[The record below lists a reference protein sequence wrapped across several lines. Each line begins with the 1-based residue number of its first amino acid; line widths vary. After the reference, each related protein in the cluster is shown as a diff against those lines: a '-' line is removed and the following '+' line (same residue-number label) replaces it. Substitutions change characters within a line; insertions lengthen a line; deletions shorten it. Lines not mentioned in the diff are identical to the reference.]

1 MAVRPLYGHVMK
13 RLLVIASLIFVLGS
27 VASAQPA
34 AVLGQPLPP
43 PDLDVGAISVR
54 VVAGS
59 PTAPVAHLTVT
70 LVVGGQLH
78 TAVTDAAGRAQ
89 FTGIAAGASVFARI
103 IASDGL
109 AHTSRTFMVPTA
121 GGTRVMLSTEA
132 WQPVSTL
139 PSAREVSG
147 MARPDSKIPAGSL
160 VVGVTYDDLKDPK
173 PPANVAVALVGYA
186 ADDTIAV
193 ITQRTDPAG
202 DARFTGLDQ
211 TGATAYFAMTQLPRK
226 GLDDRLIGGPVA
238 LDATAGVR
246 LVLSGELRT
255 ATAAAVDDLAHL
267 VEQDAT
273 VRAGKIVVR
282 LEGALPEGEHAVSLV
297 DATSGKVV
305 ASGKTT
311 DPRIELG
318 LPFHA
323 GQIVYAETTSR
334 ARKLRSP
341 PFQPV
346 AARGTTT
353 RIYDLPRILP
363 TFQARAQL
371 DDHGALEVVAAFDVL
386 NNAWAPTEPAGL
398 ELALPH
404 GFTAPELHG
413 DDQTLATITKA
424 GVRFSHAIPPGTTRV
439 RVAFTLAIVAGK
451 VAWSLD
457 LPYGTYKSAISI
469 DKVRGTAVEAPT
481 ATVSETDD
489 NLVVDNIS
497 IVPHQSMAMTIHPG
511 ERPKLGPIDAACK
524 PLQPERKPAL
534 GGKPLVDFTLPQLD
548 GKPLHL
554 ASLRGK
560 VLLVNFTASFASF
573 AKAEPASLATLQ
585 KAVRDLVVVVVASD
599 RDPHNVEELLG
610 ASPPYKVVLDAP
622 VDEDHNLGEVTARWG
637 VAAIPES
644 FLVDR
649 SGTVRYYFQNLRD
662 WGSPDALACVRALTR

>member
-1 MAVRPLYGHVMK
+1 MK
-13 RLLVIASLIFVLGS
+13 RLLVIAILALGS
-27 VASAQPA
+27 VVSAQPA
-34 AVLGQPLPP
+34 SVLGQPLPS
-43 PDLDVGAISVR
+43 PDLDSGTISVR
-54 VVAGS
+54 VVAGT
-59 PTAPVAHLTVT
+59 PTAPVANLTVT

-78 TAVTDAAGRAQ
+78 TAVTDAAGRAV

-103 IASDGL
+103 TASDGL
-109 AHTSRTFMVPTA
+109 AHTSRSFTVPSA
-121 GGTRVMLSTEA
+121 GGTRVMLSTEDWKPFA
-132 WQPVSTL
+132 DM
-139 PSAREVSG
+139 PSVREISG
-147 MARPDSKIPAGSL
+147 TPRADSNTPAGSL
-160 VVGVTYDDLKDPK
+160 VVRLTYDDLKDPK

-193 ITQRTDPAG
+193 ITQRTDQAG
-202 DARFTGLDQ
+202 EARFTGLDR

-226 GLDDRLIGGPVA
+226 GIDDRLIGVPVV
-238 LDATAGVR
+238 LDATSGTR
-246 LVLSGELRT
+246 LVLSAERRT
-255 ATAAAVDDLAHL
+255 ATSAAVDELARL

-273 VRAGKIVVR
+273 VRAGKVVVR
-282 LEGALPEGEHAVSLV
+282 LEGALPEGEHAVSLI

-305 ASGKTT
+305 ASGKTK
-311 DPRIELG
+311 DPELELA

-323 GQIVYAETTSR
+323 GQIVYAETMSR
-334 ARKLRSP
+334 GRRLRSP

-346 AARGTTT
+346 AARGTTM
-353 RIYDLPRILP
+353 RIYDVPRIVP
-363 TFQARAQL
+363 TFRASAQL
-371 DDHGALEVVAAFDVL
+371 DDHGALDVVAVVDVL
-386 NNAWAPTEPAGL
+386 DNAWAPAELAGL
-398 ELALPH
+398 ELPLPRD
-404 GFTAPELHG
+404 FAAPVLH
-413 DDQTLATITKA
+413 DDDKALATITKT
-424 GVRFSHAIPPGTTRV
+424 GVRFSHALPPGTTRV
-439 RVAFTLAIVAGK
+439 RVAFTLPVVAGK

-457 LPYGTYKSAISI
+457 LPYGTYKSAIRI
-469 DKVRGTAVEAPT
+469 DKQKGTAVDAPSS

-497 IVPHQSMAMTIHPG
+497 IAPKQAMVMTIHPG

-573 AKAEPASLATLQ
+573 AKPEPASLATLQ

-599 RDPHNVEELLG
+599 RDRHNVEELLG
-610 ASPPYKVVLDAP
+610 TSPPFKVVLDAP
-622 VDEDHNLGEVTARWG
+622 VDEDHNLGEVTGRWG

-662 WGSPDALACVRALTR
+662 WSSPDALACVRALVK